1 VSPRC
6 FVQMSIEMP
15 KAIPMNRPAVSYRF
29 QRVHPALITGHTLT
43 VKAQRA
49 EPIQPFVQQSQLDS
63 ACGVHVITAILSITA
78 LAKPSALANMSRR
91 QHGVAAA
98 VWGAFGDTYFS
109 GVYAPDW
116 VERFDSLGLPLELTA
131 KYGPH
136 DAVDAHVLD
145 WLMQGSLVA
154 LVLHSVR
161 HARTKHWTLAVGAEG
176 AFVEKR
182 HQVDTVLLLD
192 PATDS
197 PAFAPHNARL
207 RLKGHAVPKRPA
219 KSEKAG
225 RPRPMTWLYESL
237 AWHPEEV
244 HLQAAVRVRRT
255 P

>member
-1 VSPRC
+1 MSKAVSSMRAEP
-6 FVQMSIEMP
+6 
-15 KAIPMNRPAVSYRF
+15 SYRF
-29 QRVHPALITGHTLT
+29 QRVHPALLTGHVLT

-49 EPIQPFVQQSQLDS
+49 EPVQPFVQQSPLDS

-98 VWGAFGDTYFS
+98 VWRAFGDTYFS

-116 VERFDSLGLPLELTA
+116 VDRFESLGLPLELTA
-131 KYGPH
+131 KYGLH

-161 HARTKHWTLAVGAEG
+161 HARTKHWSLAVGVEG
-176 AFVEKR
+176 AFVDRKHEI
-182 HQVDTVLLLD
+182 DTVLLLD

-197 PAFAPHNARL
+197 PVFAAHNARL
-207 RLKGHAVPKRPA
+207 RLKGHVVPKRPA
-219 KSEKAG
+219 KSEKTC
-225 RPRPMTWLYESL
+225 RPRPVTWLYESL
-237 AWHPEEV
+237 DWNAEEV